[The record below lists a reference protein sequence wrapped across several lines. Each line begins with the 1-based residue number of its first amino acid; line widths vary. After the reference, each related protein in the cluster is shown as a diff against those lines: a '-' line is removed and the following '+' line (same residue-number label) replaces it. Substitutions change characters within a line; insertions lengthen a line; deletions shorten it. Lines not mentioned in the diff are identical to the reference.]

1 MAHDPQQ
8 MLDERRVQW
17 HQFTRL
23 VVYCAAG
30 AAVLLILMAL
40 FLT

>member
-1 MAHDPQQ
+1 MAYDPQQ
-8 MLDERRVQW
+8 ILEEHRVQW

-23 VVYCAAG
+23 VVYCTV
-30 AAVLLILMAL
+30 AVAVFMMLMAA

>member
-23 VVYCAAG
+23 VIYCG
-30 AAVLLILMAL
+30 ASAVVVLILMAL

>member
-1 MAHDPQQ
+1 MAYDPQQ
-8 MLDERRVQW
+8 MLEEHRVQW

-23 VVYCAAG
+23 TLYCTVSVV
-30 AAVLLILMAL
+30 VFMMLMAA